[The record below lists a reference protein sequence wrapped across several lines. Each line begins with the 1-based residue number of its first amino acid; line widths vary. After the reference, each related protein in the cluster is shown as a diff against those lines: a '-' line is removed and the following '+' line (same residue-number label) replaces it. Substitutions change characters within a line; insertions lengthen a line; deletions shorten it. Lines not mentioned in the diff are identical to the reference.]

1 MLIIDENIF
10 FFALNQKK
18 NLLPFYQRKLKVLPL
33 FYEDILMCR
42 ETVIICFEHFTCLV
56 QVGRNIVAQ
65 KKLLEVLYLSF
76 SH

>member
-1 MLIIDENIF
+1 MLIIDENISF
-10 FFALNQKK
+10 CTQPKK